1 MEPQLPP
8 SPPSLPSAAPPR
20 LARALAILAIV
31 VAGLFGGM
39 IGYSVV
45 DLQCRGDSSTQTAL
59 GGLVGAP
66 VAAAGVA
73 LLAVLT
79 LRAAGA
85 WQPIHAHGGPAPL
98 APRRS

>member
-45 DLQCRGDSSTQTAL
+45 DLQCRGDCSTQTAL
-59 GGLVGAP
+59 GGLVGAL
-66 VAAAGVA
+66 VAAVGVA
-73 LLAVLT
+73 IVAVLT
-79 LRAAGA
+79 LRAMGE
-85 WQPIHAHGGPAPL
+85 WQRIQASGGPAPRG
-98 APRRS
+98 PRRS